1 MNHTKIIFFDID
13 GTLIDMNRKRISDRT
28 LETLVRLKQN
38 NIRICL
44 ATGRTPVS
52 LPVFPGIGFDAY
64 LTFNGSYCYTAE
76 ETVYSCPIPAGD
88 VAAILKNAA
97 AIGRPVS
104 LASKNRIAANGKD
117 ADLVEYY
124 SFAGLEVE
132 IADDFD
138 TFSHEEIYQI
148 MLGCRMADH
157 PRLLQNV
164 RHAQITYWWDRAV
177 DIIPADSGKGNGIRK
192 ILSHYHIDRSEA
204 LAFGDGNNDIEMLE
218 AVGTGVAMG
227 NASDSVKKA
236 ADEICGPVADDGI
249 YQYCLS
255 HGLI

>member
-1 MNHTKIIFFDID
+1 MSNTKIIFFDID
-13 GTLIDMNRKRISDRT
+13 GTLIDMNKKRVTDKT
-28 LETLVRLKQN
+28 LETLARLQQN
-38 NIRICL
+38 NILICL

-52 LPVFPGIGFDAY
+52 LPVFPGIAFDAY
-64 LTFNGSYCYTAE
+64 LTFNGSYCYASE
-76 ETVYSCPIPAGD
+76 KTVYSCPIPAED

-104 LASKNRIAANGKD
+104 LASKNRVAANGKD
-117 ADLVEYY
+117 ADLIEYY

-148 MLGCRMADH
+148 MLGCRITDH

-164 RHAQITYWWDRAV
+164 SHAQITYWWDRAV
-177 DIIPADSGKGNGIRK
+177 DIIPADSGKGNGVQR
-192 ILSHYHIDRSEA
+192 ILEYYHIDRSQA
-204 LAFGDGNNDIEMLE
+204 LAFGDGNNDIEMLQ
-218 AVGTGVAMG
+218 AVGTGIAMG
-227 NASDSVKKA
+227 NASNSVKKA
-236 ADEICGPVADDGI
+236 ADDICGHVADDGI

-255 HGLI
+255 HRLI